1 MVKFVMWAACVAA
14 LGLGTLTADIA
25 AAQDSDSFF
34 VRNSGTVPLSSVR
47 VSPDYST
54 QWSGDQLSNEI
65 PPGGQAEVP
74 VNGNAGDCFFD
85 VQVDDGSGN
94 SREFWGVN
102 LCSDRYLDVRRHDG
116 VSPML
121 KPDEAHVQGAADAPP
136 LR

>member
-1 MVKFVMWAACVAA
+1 MFKFIIRVAGVA
-14 LGLGTLTADIA
+14 VLGLGTLDAGTVL
-25 AAQDSDSFF
+25 AQDSDSFF

-47 VSPDYST
+47 ISPDYST
-54 QWSGDQLSNEI
+54 QWSGDQLSDEI

-74 VNGNAGDCFFD
+74 VNGNTGDCFFD
-85 VQVDDGSGN
+85 VQVDDGTGN

-116 VSPML
+116 VGVAP
-121 KPDEAHVQGAADAPP
+121 KPAETHAQGAVDAPP